1 MRKIKFSIKI
11 PTLCPRKRRTQPAYP
26 GVPESLQESEST
38 LTPSEKDLSQGNV
51 IVGTGD
57 LRKLLLKQ
65 QKDHSKLLK
74 AYLKEKKKVE
84 SFRYSDFMSKSSLSF
99 KRERNVFAVLIQ
111 RNGHRN
117 YQKGKFH
124 SRIS

>member
-11 PTLCPRKRRTQPAYP
+11 PTLCPRKRRTRPSYP
-26 GVPESLQESEST
+26 GVPKSLQESEST
-38 LTPSEKDLSQGNV
+38 LTPSEIELSKGNA

-74 AYLKEKKKVE
+74 AYLSASKKLE
-84 SFRYSDFMSKSSLSF
+84 GF
-99 KRERNVFAVLIQ
+99 K
-111 RNGHRN
+111 
-117 YQKGKFH
+117 
-124 SRIS
+124 